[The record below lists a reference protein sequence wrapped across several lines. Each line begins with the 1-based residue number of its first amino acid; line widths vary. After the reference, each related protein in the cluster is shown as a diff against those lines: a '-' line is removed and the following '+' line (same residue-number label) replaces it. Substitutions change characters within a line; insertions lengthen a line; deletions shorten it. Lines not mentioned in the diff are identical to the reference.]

1 MRMHDLRKFMCW
13 IYATSSLLGLWT
25 AFWFI
30 PGIIHRDYAQ
40 FPLRSLLV
48 SAVFPTMATIYGV
61 AWWTV
66 WKGKTSARG
75 WGIAASLTNILI
87 PLQIIIFSRNWS
99 CNVVVLLIGIV
110 GLVAFLRRDEP
121 HDLDGDTAESANY
134 ESSGPSF

>member
-61 AWWTV
+61 AWLTV
-66 WKGKTSARG
+66 WKGKTSSRS
-75 WGIAASLTNILI
+75 WGIASSLTNILI
-87 PLQIIIFSRNWS
+87 TLQIVFFFRHWR
-99 CNVVVLLIGIV
+99 C
-110 GLVAFLRRDEP
+110 
-121 HDLDGDTAESANY
+121 
-134 ESSGPSF
+134 